1 MRKLIIYNKN
11 IPFQDSYNKKDLFE
25 FNYNQNES
33 LDEYIHNKVIEKIDF
48 KDLDVIYIKD
58 NLSSNYLELHGII
71 LAYHI
76 RLSKELKEKR
86 FIPIVILSDTTRDIL
101 NKIDPIARILFTKN
115 IYLIPN
121 TTEAIKKFQKRKL
134 ETLKENEFNSHFL
147 DLITVAP
154 PENSTSH
161 SIANEWAIKRWA
173 TLLSLNSSATE
184 KNKAKI
190 SSMLYVKYLEY
201 KLDLIEPTVPKEK
214 DSKSLLNG
222 KLLFIDDKGKDG
234 WNDIVEKYLDLHYEG
249 MEFKGFEES
258 NFLDVPTIQ
267 REIKTTIEEYEPNII
282 LLDLRLLKEDANKD
296 EIEDITGIK
305 ILKAIKELNPSI
317 QIIMFSASNDSSI
330 LDNIR
335 DEGVLGYVKK
345 DAPNDKYKSSNGGFE
360 KLGKL
365 IERGIKRKYLG
376 EIYQIQKEITAS
388 SIIFENILT
397 IKNREIENKKLRF
410 KKKLTLTKNEE
421 KINELEKSIEMVF
434 EILNSNM
441 AKNLIYAMLSIFKSI
456 EYINNLFTY
465 ETSYPFNTHW
475 IDSKKEACT
484 GTSPKNKILK
494 ILEEKLSI
502 VDMNNNI
509 DEITCFRNYNSHASE
524 IKYKC
529 EKYLLRDKNEI
540 RELNGNDIIK
550 WFKLLQIIISK
561 IDKIP

>member
-1 MRKLIIYNKN
+1 MNNLLLVHNDNVAN
-11 IPFQDSYNKKDLFE
+11 IETYQKQIRFTTI
-25 FNYNQNES
+25 QNI
-33 LDEYIHNKVIEKIDF
+33 LDELKEILFDTIF
-48 KDLDVIYIKD
+48 IKD
-58 NLSSNYLELHGII
+58 SLGDNYLELQGIE

-76 RLSKELKEKR
+76 RLSKELEEKR
-86 FIPIVILSDTTRDIL
+86 FVPIVILSDINSHTL
-101 NKIDPIARILFTKN
+101 NKFNPIARILFTKN

-121 TTEAIKKFQKRKL
+121 TTKAITEF
-134 ETLKENEFNSHFL
+134 TLPKSFNELTEKSYKDKFL

-249 MEFKGFEES
+249 MEFRGFEDS
-258 NFLDVPTIQ
+258 DFLDITTIQ
-267 REIKTTIEEYEPNII
+267 NKIKDTIEEYEPNII

-345 DAPNDKYKSSNGGFE
+345 DAPNDKYKSSNAGFE